1 MDQLQTS
8 FHKENFEKVILIF
21 NDLRLETLV
30 NNPITEKIIF
40 KLESKKLFNNLS
52 QFLIKIA
59 KYPLSV
65 LEDELNEGIK
75 ILFNNK

>member
-1 MDQLQTS
+1 MNP
-8 FHKENFEKVILIF
+8 NFIILVSLKYYP
-21 NDLRLETLV
+21 NYLVLDLLICWG
-30 NNPITEKIIF
+30 ITEKIIF